1 MRTTTELNPS
11 LTSLLCLSPRLGVEQ
26 NGEWSL
32 MCPAECTGLA
42 ETYGDEFE
50 ALYERYEK
58 EGKVKRTVKA
68 QKLWHAIL
76 EAQTETGQWAA

>member
-1 MRTTTELNPS
+1 
-11 LTSLLCLSPRLGVEQ
+11 
-26 NGEWSL
+26 

-76 EAQTETGQWAA
+76 EAQTETGQ

>member
-1 MRTTTELNPS
+1 MRTTRAEPLADFPTV
-11 LTSLLCLSPRLGVEQ
+11 TFPRPGVEQ

-76 EAQTETGQWAA
+76 EAQTETGQ